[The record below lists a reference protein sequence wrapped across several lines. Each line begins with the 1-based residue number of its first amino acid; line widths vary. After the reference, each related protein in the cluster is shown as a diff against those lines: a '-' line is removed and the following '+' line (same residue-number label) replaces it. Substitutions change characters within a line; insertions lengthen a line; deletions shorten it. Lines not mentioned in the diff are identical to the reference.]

1 MSINYDLPMQPED
14 YTYTA
19 LVVRDE
25 QDVMAPHLHWPC
37 TASVIKYVV
46 SNTFIGY
53 TIQSDVIA
61 GLEPQRT
68 PSSRPEGAS
77 RGAGGKKGGRWS
89 NDRSGDRFGSSADR
103 YSPREPRAFVPRGDK
118 PALQHAVTSQP
129 THLAVTSRLVIA
141 SALLRHAVIVQRLLR
156 AATSPLSPHVVMLLA
171 VTPHAVIVLSVVTAS
186 ATLHRAVTSLPSR
199 RVATSLLAANVPVA
213 TIHTPAHALIAPHQT
228 ALPTQVSQ
236 RAQRVIS
243 HLAPLHLVAKPSLLA
258 ATVQHALAH
267 RAQAHH
273 VPQPVH
279 AAALT
284 LTAVAVKAAR

>member
-1 MSINYDLPMQPED
+1 MVPVEKKVAAGATTEAAIVSAVAP
-14 YTYTA
+14 TVTA
-19 LVVRDE
+19 
-25 QDVMAPHLHWPC
+25 H
-37 TASVIKYVV
+37 V
-46 SNTFIGY
+46 SHVLLCRVAT
-53 TIQSDVIA
+53 S
-61 GLEPQRT
+61 LL
-68 PSSRPEGAS
+68 S
-77 RGAGGKKGGRWS
+77 
-89 NDRSGDRFGSSADR
+89 
-103 YSPREPRAFVPRGDK
+103 
-118 PALQHAVTSQP
+118 QHAVTSQP